1 MVANLL
7 GQMGGGGKSWCWGGD
22 MAVRYLVAMAPRVSE
37 SVDLGNLMSTVDLR
51 DGVGCTAL
59 FAEPVETIMKFR

>member
-1 MVANLL
+1 
-7 GQMGGGGKSWCWGGD
+7 